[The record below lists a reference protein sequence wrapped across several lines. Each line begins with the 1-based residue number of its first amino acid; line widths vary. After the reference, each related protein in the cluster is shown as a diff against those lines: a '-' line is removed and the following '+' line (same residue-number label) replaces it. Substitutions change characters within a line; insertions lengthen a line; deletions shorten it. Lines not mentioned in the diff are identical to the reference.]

1 MPDYTPLDSN
11 ISCDP
16 VLFLNPDA
24 DARGLLETA
33 TQRIEAARNLLNSV
47 ICLSTERVEGADLQH
62 FASAAQLLLQDGCDA
77 LQALGW
83 KEGRVG

>member
-1 MPDYTPLDSN
+1 MSNYTPLDSN

-16 VLFLNPDA
+16 VLFLNADA
-24 DARGLLETA
+24 DPCGLLETA
-33 TQRIEAARNLLNSV
+33 PQRIEAARNLLNSV

-62 FASAAQLLLQDGCDA
+62 FASAAHLLLQDGCDA
-77 LQALGW
+77 LQELGC